1 MPGHGHFFPY
11 VPLARALA
19 SAGHHV
25 TFATSKSY
33 ATVVEEHGF
42 DTLVVGIDYTQGSV
56 PVEGDESLDAVEQ
69 LMFVENPP
77 QILEDL
83 LPHLETSPPDV
94 LLADPTETGSMV
106 AAEAAGVPWGSVVN
120 GRRNGFY
127 PGFVP
132 FAKSERPG
140 SPLHLFQTGLARLRE
155 SAGLEPVDYL
165 SGELPY
171 DRTFSLCMAPPSFN
185 GWPLTVQHHTS
196 HPLRPQI
203 HTSDSEDDWLHDLP
217 DEPLVAISLGTLW
230 GTPALYETA
239 ARAALETGARV
250 VVATGLDVDVE
261 HERLTKVA
269 WVSMDNLM
277 ARADV
282 LVHHGGWGSTVA
294 ALASGTASVV
304 IPMGADQFWNAQGIA
319 NTGAGVVAQ
328 KTDAAET
335 LQALFE
341 ESLGNP
347 LYRLNAERLRSEID
361 AMPAPAE
368 VVPLIERLA
377 EDEVV
382 FNKEAS

>member
-1 MPGHGHFFPY
+1 
-11 VPLARALA
+11 
-19 SAGHHV
+19 
-25 TFATSKSY
+25 
-33 ATVVEEHGF
+33 
-42 DTLVVGIDYTQGSV
+42 
-56 PVEGDESLDAVEQ
+56 
-69 LMFVENPP
+69 
-77 QILEDL
+77 
-83 LPHLETSPPDV
+83 
-94 LLADPTETGSMV
+94 
-106 AAEAAGVPWGSVVN
+106 
-120 GRRNGFY
+120 
-127 PGFVP
+127 
-132 FAKSERPG
+132 
-140 SPLHLFQTGLARLRE
+140 
-155 SAGLEPVDYL
+155 LEPVEYL

-203 HTSDSEDDWLHDLP
+203 HASDSEDDWLHDLP

-239 ARAALETGARV
+239 ARAALKSGARV
-250 VVATGLDVDVE
+250 VVATGLEVDVE
-261 HERLTKVA
+261 HRRLTKVA

-328 KTDAAET
+328 KADAAET
-335 LQALFE
+335 LQALIE